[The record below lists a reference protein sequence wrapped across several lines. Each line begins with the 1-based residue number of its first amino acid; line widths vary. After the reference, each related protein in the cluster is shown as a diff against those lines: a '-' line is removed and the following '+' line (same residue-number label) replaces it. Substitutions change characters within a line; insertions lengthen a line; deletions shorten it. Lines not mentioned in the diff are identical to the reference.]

1 MNIGFTEMDGLLIL
15 KEAAAL
21 RYEEVFQVMNMIM
34 QSVLHRKVLIAEI

>member
-21 RYEEVFQVMNMIM
+21 RYEEVYSSYEYDNAVSFAPEVF
-34 QSVLHRKVLIAEI
+34 